1 MVLLKKEP
9 DIIKE
14 LREKEKLGFLQNSN
28 QNTIKRLDGK
38 DITQSKKT
46 KGALKENEE
55 NFRNLAEYSPNMI
68 FINKMGKVVYANKKC
83 EEIMGYKREEF
94 YAPDFDFLKL
104 IAPESRE
111 LITKSFKSHLNHEE
125 VDPYEYRLV
134 SKDGKKIDAI
144 ITTKLIK
151 FDEDTAIL
159 GIITVI
165 TEQKKTEEE
174 LRKAHKK
181 VAKLNQELEQRVEA
195 RTAEVERLLKQKDR
209 FIQQLSHDLKSPL
222 TPLVALVPLLEK
234 TEQDPKTEKLFK
246 VLHRNIERLNNIAF
260 KILELTELNSTDID
274 NLILED
280 INLWEEAENSI
291 NDQKFDY
298 EEKRFKVENKINEN
312 IFVKA
317 DRVRLCEVF
326 NNLIT
331 NAVKY
336 SPFGSTVTIDAC
348 DEGDFVTV
356 SIKDTG
362 AGLSEEQLD
371 YIFDEFYKAD
381 KSRHDFNS
389 SGLGLS
395 ICKQIVEKH
404 GGKIWAESLGIGKG
418 SVFYFTVPIGHN
430 KNKDYDSEGIKN
442 EI

>member
-1 MVLLKKEP
+1 
-9 DIIKE
+9 
-14 LREKEKLGFLQNSN
+14 
-28 QNTIKRLDGK
+28 
-38 DITQSKKT
+38 
-46 KGALKENEE
+46 
-55 NFRNLAEYSPNMI
+55 
-68 FINKMGKVVYANKKC
+68 
-83 EEIMGYKREEF
+83 
-94 YAPDFDFLKL
+94 
-104 IAPESRE
+104 
-111 LITKSFKSHLNHEE
+111 
-125 VDPYEYRLV
+125 
-134 SKDGKKIDAI
+134 
-144 ITTKLIK
+144 
-151 FDEDTAIL
+151 
-159 GIITVI
+159 
-165 TEQKKTEEE
+165 
-174 LRKAHKK
+174 
-181 VAKLNQELEQRVEA
+181 
-195 RTAEVERLLKQKDR
+195 
-209 FIQQLSHDLKSPL
+209 
-222 TPLVALVPLLEK
+222 
-234 TEQDPKTEKLFK
+234 
-246 VLHRNIERLNNIAF
+246 
-260 KILELTELNSTDID
+260 
-274 NLILED
+274 
-280 INLWEEAENSI
+280 
-291 NDQKFDY
+291 
-298 EEKRFKVENKINEN
+298 
-312 IFVKA
+312 
-317 DRVRLCEVF
+317 VF